1 MERGICP
8 IAVLCVEFYVVS
20 LTLRTVTLL
29 VNKGAYFN
37 FYHNVILTRFGSRD
51 VIGHVIIITAVGGFL
66 RVVHWRQTGIS
77 HGFRDIKRCRW
88 LYKNRQSINQSRI
101 F

>member
-37 FYHNVILTRFGSRD
+37 FYHNVILTPFW
-51 VIGHVIIITAVGGFL
+51 VT
-66 RVVHWRQTGIS
+66 
-77 HGFRDIKRCRW
+77 
-88 LYKNRQSINQSRI
+88 
-101 F
+101 